1 MQQGE
6 VEFPFSI
13 KDFTKQVEKMV
24 DSVGKVEK
32 KVESFGKTMTQSV
45 AKGITSAVAKIGLLV
60 KGFQSVMKNMPEIG
74 QAFKIASSIM
84 TKEFFFPIRKFIMP
98 YLQKMLDWVR
108 DHRTMFAKWGT
119 AVVDVLKVVTG
130 VAKQLWGVFKNI
142 TEVLTNSLQKGLGTS
157 FKSLDEFINVLSVK
171 ISVVTL
177 LIGDATKA
185 MFDKIAPTLEY
196 VIEKGSRILK
206 FFGSLASS
214 WVSLNDNG
222 ASIGTVLEKMYNIF
236 DKIVRIIGDS
246 LGAFFEGLIEPL
258 KDLMTP
264 LDKILDSFSRLLS
277 IFGDD
282 NSGLMYAFKWLGSF
296 VGGGLMAAF
305 NGLAIALDTIIT
317 AVQTLAQSGALIKD
331 LVTGNWFALADDWD
345 KVKDLWS
352 NYGKRTSNT
361 WGDIVGN
368 AKGMVGIDDGIVT
381 KDGQVIKLNPQ
392 DNVYAFKG
400 KPMGGVNANMDMVF
414 NVTVTEG
421 NAQNAGQMLGNAIY
435 KSFSDKL
442 REQQLAGGW

>member
-6 VEFPFSI
+6 IEFPFSI
-13 KDFTKQVEKMV
+13 KGFTKQVEKMS

-32 KVESFGKTMTQSV
+32 KMDSFGKTMTKSV
-45 AKGITSAVAKIGLLV
+45 AKGVTSVVAKIGLLV

-84 TKEFFFPIRKFIMP
+84 TKEFFFPIRQFIMP
-98 YLQKMLDWVR
+98 YLQKMLDWTR

-119 AVVDVLKVVTG
+119 AVVDILKVVTG
-130 VAKQLWGVFKNI
+130 VAKQLWDVFKHI
-142 TEVLTNSLQKGLGTS
+142 AEILTNSLQKGLGTS
-157 FKSLDEFINVLSVK
+157 FKSLDEFVNVLSVK

-177 LIGDATKA
+177 LVGDAVKA
-185 MFDKIAPTLEY
+185 MFDKIAPTLGY
-196 VIEKGSRILK
+196 VIEKGTEILE
-206 FFGSLASS
+206 FFGDLASS
-214 WVSLNDNG
+214 WASLNKDG
-222 ASIGTVLEKMYNIF
+222 VSIGTVLEKMWDIF
-236 DKIVRIIGDS
+236 DKIVHIIGDS

-264 LDKILDSFSRLLS
+264 LDKIMDSFERLLS
-277 IFGDD
+277 IFGND
-282 NSGLMYAFKWLGSF
+282 NSGLKGMFKWLGNF
-296 VGGGLMAAF
+296 VGNVLMVAF
-305 NGLAIALDTIIT
+305 NGLAIALDTIVT
-317 AVQTLAQSGALIKD
+317 AIQTLVQSGSLIKD
-331 LVTGNWFALADDWD
+331 LFTGDWDSLSKDWD
-345 KVKDLWS
+345 KVKNLWS
-352 NYGKRTSNT
+352 AYGERTAGT
-361 WGDIVGN
+361 FGDIKKN
-368 AKGMVGIDDGIVT
+368 AKGAIGINDGIVT

-392 DNVYAFKG
+392 DNIYAFKG
-400 KPMGGVNANMDMVF
+400 KPIGGVNANMSMVF